1 MKLFEPF
8 SLGTNLHLGYTLEEA
23 LVMVKESGFE
33 YAELSSIVNM
43 CEHINPKDISPE
55 YAEEIK
61 ALLNKTEVKCY
72 AVAGHVDLTIE
83 EQFEDFLKKI
93 EFAGRIGAKIINTNT
108 GPVDRLPVFRRNMI
122 KVIEQAERWNVIIG
136 LETHGDIVHTAKDSI
151 HIIKEY
157 NHPLV
162 RLNYDTGNTLF
173 YCNGNIKIEEDIKYG
188 LEYMSYIHLKDIK
201 IRGNNVEYCPIGD
214 GDVNF
219 EKVFEVL
226 KDFGKTIP
234 CGLEIP
240 THVKGVLG
248 KIGPVNVP
256 MAREEIL
263 RVVER
268 SVNFINTLLRFS

>member
-23 LVMVKESGFE
+23 LMMVKESGFD

-43 CEHINPKDISPE
+43 CEHIDPKKITPE

-61 ALLNKTEVKCY
+61 ALLEKTDVKCY
-72 AVAGHVDLTIE
+72 AMSGHVDLTID

-93 EFAGRIGAKIINTNT
+93 EFAGRIGAKIINTNS
-108 GPVDRLPVFRRNMI
+108 GPIERRSIFDKNMLKI
-122 KVIEQAERWNVIIG
+122 IEVAERWDVIIG
-136 LETHGDIVHTAKDSI
+136 LESHGDIIGTAKDSI
-151 HIIKEY
+151 DIFRAY

-162 RLNYDTGNTLF
+162 RFNYDTGNTLF
-173 YCNGNIKIEEDIKYG
+173 YCNGNIKIEEDIKYS
-188 LEYMSYIHLKDIK
+188 LEYLSHIHLKDIK
-201 IRGNNVEYCPIGD
+201 INGNNVEYCPIGD

-226 KDFGKTIP
+226 KDYGKAIP

-240 THVKGVLG
+240 THVKGVFG
-248 KIGPVNVP
+248 NIGPSNVP
-256 MAREEIL
+256 MSRKDIL
-263 RVVER
+263 NDVKR
-268 SVNFINTLLRFS
+268 SVDYVNTLL